1 MSTQDSQNRLQGLAW
16 MFALAFTGLAVR
28 LVFVQAIHPQL
39 PTENDDT
46 IQTIVRP
53 AMRGAILDLQGNVL
67 GKSRVVYDVHADPV
81 VIGTNAAVLAAYAA
95 PFLGRPASEL
105 TLLMSPHPELR
116 TNRMTVT
123 NAGLVRTQWV
133 RRWYTNRS
141 VLVQSN
147 VEPSV
152 WARYREGITNVLL
165 PRAELLA
172 TALKAGQ
179 KAMPNSWERVEALV
193 RGGAPAM
200 KLEKQRLAGIRREL
214 LPLRQQ
220 QAELRMNGLTAS
232 PVEQRVYPQ
241 GYAGAHVLG
250 YTTNDVVRP
259 PRGVPVRLIGAT
271 GIEGR
276 FDAELRGVSGLLE
289 THRVKGRELVQFR
302 GRDLA
307 ARDGLNVR
315 LTIDSHLQSIVEQA
329 LDEAVESINPKAITC
344 VMVRP
349 RTGEILAM
357 ANRPTYDPNH
367 VRTAPVDHRMN
378 RAITVPSEP
387 GSTFKLLTYAAAIDL
402 GLADIDDLVDCAHGV
417 WQPPSGRPVRD
428 IAGHGLGVVT
438 LEEAFAKSSN
448 VGAARLG
455 LRMSPEQM
463 IRYMRRLGFLQRT
476 GVMYAN
482 RGNWGGEHPGG
493 IPEPNRMNI
502 ERQGRMSYGY
512 GLYATPL
519 QTVMAASAIANNGVL
534 MKPLL
539 VHSLETSEG
548 RVVMRF
554 DPTPASTEPAVRPG
568 TAAQLRRALRTV
580 VTDGTAKIVALE
592 DYEVAGKTGTAH
604 KVDPATRRQSN
615 EKYTSTFVGYLPA
628 DQPEICILV
637 RADEPDKRGG
647 GSHFGGRACGPVF
660 RTIAQQAASYLAIP
674 PTIRTNEA
682 SHLADNPK
690 LPVARTR

>member
-1 MSTQDSQNRLQGLAW
+1 
-16 MFALAFTGLAVR
+16 MFGVAFTVLGVR
-28 LVFVQAIHPQL
+28 LVFVQAIRPQL
-39 PTENDDT
+39 PKANDGTE
-46 IQTIVRP
+46 QTIVRP
-53 AMRGAILDLQGNVL
+53 AMRGAILDAQGNVL

-81 VIGTNAAVLAAYAA
+81 VIGTNAGVLAAYAA
-95 PFLGRPASEL
+95 PILGRPAAEL
-105 TLLMSPHPELR
+105 MLLMTPQPELR
-116 TNRMTVT
+116 MSPTNVME
-123 NAGLVRTQWV
+123 AGMVRTQWV

-147 VEPSV
+147 VEPAV
-152 WARYREGITNVLL
+152 WGRYREGLTNVML
-165 PRAELLA
+165 PRAESLA
-172 TALKAGQ
+172 AELKAGQ
-179 KAMPNSWERVEALV
+179 KATPRSWARVEALV
-193 RGGAPAM
+193 RGEATAM
-200 KLEKQRLAGIRREL
+200 KVDQQRLVRIRREL
-214 LPLRQQ
+214 HALRQQ
-220 QAELRMNGLTAS
+220 QAEVRINGLTAS
-232 PVEQRVYPQ
+232 AVEQRVYPQ
-241 GYAGAHVLG
+241 GHAAAHVLG

-271 GIEGR
+271 GIENR

-329 LDEAVESINPKAITC
+329 LDEAVEAIQPRAITC

-428 IAGHGLGVVT
+428 IAGHGLGIVS

-463 IRYMRRLGFLQRT
+463 IGYMRRLGFLQRT

-539 VHSLETSEG
+539 VHSLETVEG

-554 DPTPASTEPAVRPG
+554 DPTPASGEPAIRPS
-568 TAAQLRRALRTV
+568 TAAQMRRALRAV
-580 VTDGTAKIVALE
+580 VTDGTARIVALE

-628 DQPEICILV
+628 DQPELCILV
-637 RADEPDKRGG
+637 LADEPDKRGG

-674 PTIRTNEA
+674 PTLRTNET
-682 SHLADNPK
+682 SQLAETLNNP
-690 LPVARTR
+690 VVRGR